1 MPVTIKS
8 AREIELM
15 AEAGRILEIVHNELR
30 DALHA
35 GMSTLDI
42 DRLGEEI
49 IRDFGCVPNFKNYNG
64 FPASICVSI
73 NDEVVHGKGSMI
85 EKMPGEYED
94 KFANLRT
101 AYGFMYGHPGKKL
114 LFMGQEFAQFREWSE
129 KRSLDWELLDYDMHQ
144 KMQAYVR
151 ELNKLYEKYDAKHL
165 TEYTAELSR
174 YINPEDLLEN
184 RDFLYQIK
192 QSTTSIGY
200 DIT

>member
-73 NDEVVHGKGSMI
+73 ND
-85 EKMPGEYED
+85 
-94 KFANLRT
+94 
-101 AYGFMYGHPGKKL
+101 
-114 LFMGQEFAQFREWSE
+114 
-129 KRSLDWELLDYDMHQ
+129 
-144 KMQAYVR
+144 
-151 ELNKLYEKYDAKHL
+151 
-165 TEYTAELSR
+165 
-174 YINPEDLLEN
+174 
-184 RDFLYQIK
+184 
-192 QSTTSIGY
+192 
-200 DIT
+200 